1 MFLRNSQKR
10 KPRTRGMSVAG
21 VTRPGWGAGTGRAIV
36 RPLVRVSEDT
46 HTRARGPR
54 RAPPRPPA
62 GTHTLP
68 HPRPREKVFE
78 VFFFSSEEKAPS
90 IERMYSGTWE
100 NSCALSPPNYPQ
112 VAVLR
117 GAPHP
122 FLPGLCLRRPRPQLR
137 VSSLSPC
144 QNSYSPHREEPAKV
158 VGGPPQPPTPGPRG
172 GRLKTPPS
180 GAFFF

>member
-1 MFLRNSQKR
+1 MWPGS
-10 KPRTRGMSVAG
+10 RGRG
-21 VTRPGWGAGTGRAIV
+21 GGRGLGE
-36 RPLVRVSEDT
+36 PLCGLLSASLKT
-46 HTRARGPR
+46 HTQGRGGLGGR
-54 RAPPRPPA
+54 PPRPPA

-90 IERMYSGTWE
+90 IERMHSGTWE

-158 VGGPPQPPTPGPRG
+158 VGGPPPTPHARALGWA
-172 GRLKTPPS
+172 T
-180 GAFFF
+180 